1 MATGL
6 VASIGASTTFEYTAP
21 ANCKLLMTCTV
32 FNTSQSITLNGV
44 YLHYQWSGLTSQLHQ
59 QHTMF
64 LASGQVITIV
74 TPSQG
79 NFIMSVYEE

>member
-6 VASIGASTTFEYTAP
+6 VASIGASTTFGYTAQ
-21 ANCKLLMTCTV
+21 ANCKVLLTCTV
-32 FNTSQSITLNGV
+32 YTSNQQITLNGIN
-44 YLHYQWSGLTSQLHQ
+44 LHTQWSGLTSQLHQ

-64 LASGQVITIV
+64 LAVGQAITIV